1 MKNVQQKLSTSLEE
15 NQKYFRRILRTDKN
29 FDIISRTTM
38 VADRKA
44 VYYFVDGFLKESIVE
59 KLLEFFYSVTPEDLP
74 EDSEELS
81 RDAMPYVEVELLED
95 CEQITTQILS
105 GVMCLFIDGYSRC
118 FAMDCRTYPMR
129 SVEEPDKDK
138 VLRGPRGWFCG
149 NHRIQY
155 STDPKENPQ
164 SETVHGDEKCR
175 KHFAYRCG
183 AVLYGRSCGF
193 RILAADRKKTG
204 ADQNGCPGNEPGESC
219 RMSLST

>member
-1 MKNVQQKLSTSLEE
+1 MCSRSYRTSLEE

-138 VLRGPRGWFCG
+138 VLRGSKGWFCG

-155 STDPKENPQ
+155 STDPKENSQ

>member
-1 MKNVQQKLSTSLEE
+1 MQQKLSTSLEE

-105 GVMCLFIDGYSRC
+105 GVMCLFIDGYSDALPWTVVPIRC
-118 FAMDCRTYPMR
+118 EVSKSRTKTKYCEDQGMVLWKPSYP
-129 SVEEPDKDK
+129 
-138 VLRGPRGWFCG
+138 
-149 NHRIQY
+149 IQ
-155 STDPKENPQ
+155 
-164 SETVHGDEKCR
+164 H
-175 KHFAYRCG
+175 
-183 AVLYGRSCGF
+183 
-193 RILAADRKKTG
+193 
-204 ADQNGCPGNEPGESC
+204 
-219 RMSLST
+219 

>member
-1 MKNVQQKLSTSLEE
+1 MQQKLSTSLEE

-81 RDAMPYVEVELLED
+81 KDAMPYVEVELLED

-138 VLRGPRGWFCG
+138 VLRGPRDGFVETIVS
-149 NHRIQY
+149 NTALIRRR
-155 STDPKENPQ
+155 
-164 SETVHGDEKCR
+164 SEPVHGDEKCR

>member
-1 MKNVQQKLSTSLEE
+1 MQQKLSTSLEE

-81 RDAMPYVEVELLED
+81 KDAMPYVEVELLED

-118 FAMDCRTYPMR
+118 FAMETE
-129 SVEEPDKDK
+129 SVFLPSIA
-138 VLRGPRGWFCG
+138 
-149 NHRIQY
+149 NAIQ
-155 STDPKENPQ
+155 
-164 SETVHGDEKCR
+164 
-175 KHFAYRCG
+175 
-183 AVLYGRSCGF
+183 
-193 RILAADRKKTG
+193 
-204 ADQNGCPGNEPGESC
+204 
-219 RMSLST
+219 